1 MKISVAGTGYVG
13 LSIATLLAQHND
25 VTSVDVVKERVDL
38 VNNKKSPIQDDYIED
53 YLVNKPLSLKATLDQ
68 EAGYRDAEFVVIA
81 APTNYDSQKNFFDTS
96 AVESVIDA
104 VLKVNPEAVMVIK
117 STIPVGYTRSLYVKY
132 AKRFGILDSPSK
144 IEGVDAIGGRGRMT
158 NNGGGVFPQS
168 RNNAFPH
175 FNLLFSPEFLRES
188 KALYDNLYP
197 SRIIVG
203 IPNMMSG
210 PEYQEENEAIKA
222 LTDISWLTEK
232 AHQFADLLVEGA
244 IGPSQDAPAA
254 SCSPKLGELS
264 EGLRSVFTKN
274 IPVLFIGMKEAEAV
288 KLFANTYL
296 ALRVSYF
303 NELDTY
309 AEMKG
314 LDTQAIIDGIG
325 LDPRI
330 GTHYNNPSFG
340 YGGYCLPKDTKQL
353 LANYEDVPQNMMS
366 AIVESNRTRKDFI
379 ADQVLK
385 MAGYYAYTENN
396 EYTRTPLHPT
406 PLHPTPPTIGVY
418 RLTMKSNSD
427 NFRQSAI
434 QGVMKRIKA
443 KGAQVI
449 IYEPTLEDGTT
460 FFGSLVVNDLKKFK
474 EMSQAIIANRYDSC
488 LDDVQQKV
496 YTRDI
501 FRRD

>member
-1 MKISVAGTGYVG
+1 MKITVAGTGYVG
-13 LSIATLLAQHND
+13 LSIATLLAQHNE
-25 VTSVDVVKERVDL
+25 VTSVDIVPERVEL
-38 VNNKKSPIQDDYIED
+38 INNKKSPIQDDYIED
-53 YLVNKPLSLKATLDQ
+53 YLANKPLQLKATLDW
-68 EAGYRDAEFVVIA
+68 ENGYKDAEYVVIG

-96 AVESVIDA
+96 AVEDVIEK
-104 VLKVNPEAVMVIK
+104 VLKVNPNAIMVIK
-117 STIPVGYTRSLYVKY
+117 STIPVGYTESVRK
-132 AKRFGILDSPSK
+132 K
-144 IEGVDAIGGRGRMT
+144 
-158 NNGGGVFPQS
+158 
-168 RNNAFPH
+168 
-175 FNLLFSPEFLRES
+175 FNTKNIIFAPEFLRES

-203 IPNMMSG
+203 YEQNDK
-210 PEYQEENEAIKA
+210 ELEVKA
-222 LTDISWLTEK
+222 K
-232 AHQFADLLVEGA
+232 QFAGLIKEGA
-244 IGPSQDAPAA
+244 IDQNVPILYMGS
-254 SCSPKLGELS
+254 
-264 EGLRSVFTKN
+264 T
-274 IPVLFIGMKEAEAV
+274 EAEAV

-309 AEMKG
+309 AELKG
-314 LDTQAIIDGIG
+314 LNTQQIIEGVC

-353 LANYEDVPQNMMS
+353 LANYADVPQNMMS

-385 MAGYYAYTENN
+385 LAGWYDYTDNN
-396 EYTRTPLHPT
+396 TYNTNQGSELPL
-406 PLHPTPPTIGVY
+406 IGVY

-427 NFRQSAI
+427 NFRQSSI
-434 QGVMKRIKA
+434 QGVMKRVKA

-460 FFGSLVVNDLKKFK
+460 FFGSKVVNNLEEFKKQ
-474 EMSQAIIANRYDSC
+474 SQAIIANRYDSC
-488 LDDVQQKV
+488 LDDVAEKV

-501 FRRD
+501 FKRD